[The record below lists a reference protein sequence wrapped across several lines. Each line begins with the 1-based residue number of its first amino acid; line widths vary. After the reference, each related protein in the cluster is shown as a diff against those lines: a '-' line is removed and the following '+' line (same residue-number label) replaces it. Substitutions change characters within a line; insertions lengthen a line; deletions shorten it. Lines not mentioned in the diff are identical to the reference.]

1 MATPDESTWQGD
13 YANLELVSTDAWKQN
28 LADYLETLLT
38 SSLTLTTYSTD
49 PAFTFDTS
57 AFVSGLAGADPEVP
71 GSGVIA
77 LQTAFDAAVLASVM
91 VTFPMSGFDPLSV
104 ATIFSVVTSTIVDA
118 PSIIAGK
125 AKIAELA
132 SAGSTSDPLESE
144 FPVILR
150 EAFLLLT
157 YTVIGLDS
165 TFPTPI
171 PLTDALR
178 GVE

>member
-1 MATPDESTWQGD
+1 MATPDVEIWQED
-13 YANLELVSTDAWKQN
+13 YADIELVSTDAWKQN
-28 LADYLETLLT
+28 LADYLEVQLT
-38 SSLTLTTYSTD
+38 ESLTLTTYSTD
-49 PAFTFDTS
+49 PEFTFDKA
-57 AFVSGLAGADPEVP
+57 AFVTGLAGAGAP
-71 GSGVIA
+71 GTGVAA
-77 LQTAFDAAVLASVM
+77 LQTAFDAAVLASTM

-104 ATIFSVVTSTIVDA
+104 ATIFSVVTSTTVDPLSIV
-118 PSIIAGK
+118 AGK
-125 AKIAELA
+125 AKIAELDGA
-132 SAGSTSDPLESE
+132 TPTSDPLLSK